1 MLARVIQAV
10 FAASYAALI
19 PAHKNAWVI
28 FQMFGQCCC
37 TWITS
42 LAYIASGLFV
52 PQEELGVSASLTGTF
67 CSAGGSLDN
76 AIFTTIANYILNKQ
90 VAPHIAATAI
100 GWLRTCL
107 SRNFDPRRQL
117 LSAYHSRLLRR
128 MPPRLLLQRH
138 EKLSR
143 IHIPMRSAGYSPQ
156 LCCLQLLA

>member
-52 PQEELGVSASLTGTF
+52 PQEELGSINQSHRYF
-67 CSAGGSLDN
+67 
-76 AIFTTIANYILNKQ
+76 
-90 VAPHIAATAI
+90 
-100 GWLRTCL
+100 
-107 SRNFDPRRQL
+107 
-117 LSAYHSRLLRR
+117 
-128 MPPRLLLQRH
+128 LQRGRQPGQCH
-138 EKLSR
+138 FYYNRKLHS
-143 IHIPMRSAGYSPQ
+143 
-156 LCCLQLLA
+156 